1 MLSFFSFSVFTVWSH
16 AQYFSF
22 VHGRFLLFRNT
33 PRISYFARFVF
44 TLSHASYFQ
53 GKIFVGIQKYFR
65 VSPLQSFDL
74 CSLSTMQW
82 MHKLKLPN
90 VSRSEVKGSIKI
102 TNRICKGL
110 FIVYYSFNFGK
121 ENTTIS
127 GKTIE
132 GQPYAFPPPQ
142 TSTETQIMMILIIY
156 QTLPAALIEN
166 SHFNSKLVCLAMLK
180 LYSKVLAKPS
190 PLVSRWRASF
200 QSRHAGIVWY
210 ITIFT
215 Q

>member
-1 MLSFFSFSVFTVWSH
+1 
-16 AQYFSF
+16 
-22 VHGRFLLFRNT
+22 
-33 PRISYFARFVF
+33 
-44 TLSHASYFQ
+44 
-53 GKIFVGIQKYFR
+53 
-65 VSPLQSFDL
+65 
-74 CSLSTMQW
+74 

-102 TNRICKGL
+102 TNPINKSL
-110 FIVYYSFNFGK
+110 LIVYCSFNFGK

-132 GQPYAFPPPQ
+132 GQPYAYPPPQ

-166 SHFNSKLVCLAMLK
+166 SHFNSKLVCLAMLI

-190 PLVSRWRASF
+190 PLASRWRASF

-210 ITIFT
+210 ILKIITYGWLKPSGT
-215 Q
+215 VKLCEGC

>member
-1 MLSFFSFSVFTVWSH
+1 
-16 AQYFSF
+16 
-22 VHGRFLLFRNT
+22 
-33 PRISYFARFVF
+33 
-44 TLSHASYFQ
+44 
-53 GKIFVGIQKYFR
+53 
-65 VSPLQSFDL
+65 
-74 CSLSTMQW
+74 

-110 FIVYYSFNFGK
+110 FIVYCSFNFGK
-121 ENTTIS
+121 ENTTS

-210 ITIFT
+210 ILKDYSFCSCKIVSLTYWSPPLVCLFT
-215 Q
+215 RGGGGGKLVLSADIR

>member
-1 MLSFFSFSVFTVWSH
+1 M
-16 AQYFSF
+16 
-22 VHGRFLLFRNT
+22 
-33 PRISYFARFVF
+33 
-44 TLSHASYFQ
+44 
-53 GKIFVGIQKYFR
+53 
-65 VSPLQSFDL
+65 
-74 CSLSTMQW
+74 
-82 MHKLKLPN
+82 
-90 VSRSEVKGSIKI
+90 KGSIKI
-102 TNRICKGL
+102 TNPINKSL
-110 FIVYYSFNFGK
+110 LIVYCSFNFGK

-132 GQPYAFPPPQ
+132 GQPYAYPPPQ

-210 ITIFT
+210 ILKYFSFDPVYSKVGLENYQIGNSSSFQATEMVLTLKWGRI
-215 Q
+215 QQKIQI

>member
-1 MLSFFSFSVFTVWSH
+1 
-16 AQYFSF
+16 
-22 VHGRFLLFRNT
+22 
-33 PRISYFARFVF
+33 
-44 TLSHASYFQ
+44 
-53 GKIFVGIQKYFR
+53 
-65 VSPLQSFDL
+65 
-74 CSLSTMQW
+74 

-102 TNRICKGL
+102 TNPINKSL
-110 FIVYYSFNFGK
+110 LIVYCSFNFGK

-210 ITIFT
+210 ILELIPLLQYKDGAGHQSNNDNSIEVKCEVFT
-215 Q
+215 VWKV

>member
-1 MLSFFSFSVFTVWSH
+1 M
-16 AQYFSF
+16 
-22 VHGRFLLFRNT
+22 
-33 PRISYFARFVF
+33 
-44 TLSHASYFQ
+44 
-53 GKIFVGIQKYFR
+53 
-65 VSPLQSFDL
+65 
-74 CSLSTMQW
+74 
-82 MHKLKLPN
+82 
-90 VSRSEVKGSIKI
+90 KGSIKI
-102 TNRICKGL
+102 TNPINKSL
-110 FIVYYSFNFGK
+110 LIVYCSFNFGK

-132 GQPYAFPPPQ
+132 GQPYAYPPPQ

-210 ITIFT
+210 ILKWLGANRCCIHALKDDQKYFIFSYCLRCDMENRYIST
-215 Q
+215 LGDQPIK

>member
-1 MLSFFSFSVFTVWSH
+1 M
-16 AQYFSF
+16 
-22 VHGRFLLFRNT
+22 
-33 PRISYFARFVF
+33 
-44 TLSHASYFQ
+44 
-53 GKIFVGIQKYFR
+53 
-65 VSPLQSFDL
+65 
-74 CSLSTMQW
+74 
-82 MHKLKLPN
+82 
-90 VSRSEVKGSIKI
+90 KGSIKI
-102 TNRICKGL
+102 TNPINKSL
-110 FIVYYSFNFGK
+110 LIVYCSFNFGK

-132 GQPYAFPPPQ
+132 GQPYAYPPPQ

-210 ITIFT
+210 ILKYHYIFEFHLLVDMFLFAFILFILSFYSLISCPVFQFCARSVFTI
-215 Q
+215 

>member
-1 MLSFFSFSVFTVWSH
+1 MSLHLNKYILLMGGLVDVFLKCCGKCCLVTLH
-16 AQYFSF
+16 IC
-22 VHGRFLLFRNT
+22 
-33 PRISYFARFVF
+33 RI
-44 TLSHASYFQ
+44 
-53 GKIFVGIQKYFR
+53 
-65 VSPLQSFDL
+65 
-74 CSLSTMQW
+74 
-82 MHKLKLPN
+82 
-90 VSRSEVKGSIKI
+90 VSRI
-102 TNRICKGL
+102 
-110 FIVYYSFNFGK
+110 
-121 ENTTIS
+121 

-132 GQPYAFPPPQ
+132 GQPYAYPPPQ

-210 ITIFT
+210 ILVFQT
-215 Q
+215 QCSCFR

>member
-1 MLSFFSFSVFTVWSH
+1 M
-16 AQYFSF
+16 
-22 VHGRFLLFRNT
+22 
-33 PRISYFARFVF
+33 
-44 TLSHASYFQ
+44 
-53 GKIFVGIQKYFR
+53 
-65 VSPLQSFDL
+65 
-74 CSLSTMQW
+74 
-82 MHKLKLPN
+82 
-90 VSRSEVKGSIKI
+90 KGSIKI

-132 GQPYAFPPPQ
+132 GQPYAYPPPQ

-210 ITIFT
+210 ILETRSVFIILHASYLHFIT
-215 Q
+215 LLFSGKIICWDSKIIPCFSSAKF

>member
-1 MLSFFSFSVFTVWSH
+1 
-16 AQYFSF
+16 
-22 VHGRFLLFRNT
+22 
-33 PRISYFARFVF
+33 
-44 TLSHASYFQ
+44 
-53 GKIFVGIQKYFR
+53 
-65 VSPLQSFDL
+65 
-74 CSLSTMQW
+74 

-180 LYSKVLAKPS
+180 LYSAFFSHPHSALSGLLWMAENLTVK
-190 PLVSRWRASF
+190 F
-200 QSRHAGIVWY
+200 
-210 ITIFT
+210 
-215 Q
+215 

>member
-1 MLSFFSFSVFTVWSH
+1 
-16 AQYFSF
+16 
-22 VHGRFLLFRNT
+22 
-33 PRISYFARFVF
+33 
-44 TLSHASYFQ
+44 
-53 GKIFVGIQKYFR
+53 
-65 VSPLQSFDL
+65 
-74 CSLSTMQW
+74 

-132 GQPYAFPPPQ
+132 GQPYAYPPPQ

-180 LYSKVLAKPS
+180 LKLAKTIG
-190 PLVSRWRASF
+190 PLVD
-200 QSRHAGIVWY
+200 G
-210 ITIFT
+210 
-215 Q
+215 

>member
-1 MLSFFSFSVFTVWSH
+1 M
-16 AQYFSF
+16 
-22 VHGRFLLFRNT
+22 
-33 PRISYFARFVF
+33 
-44 TLSHASYFQ
+44 
-53 GKIFVGIQKYFR
+53 
-65 VSPLQSFDL
+65 
-74 CSLSTMQW
+74 
-82 MHKLKLPN
+82 
-90 VSRSEVKGSIKI
+90 KGSIRI
-102 TNRICKGL
+102 TNPINKSL
-110 FIVYYSFNFGK
+110 LIVYCSFNFGK

-210 ITIFT
+210 ILIVSQF
-215 Q
+215 

>member
-1 MLSFFSFSVFTVWSH
+1 
-16 AQYFSF
+16 
-22 VHGRFLLFRNT
+22 
-33 PRISYFARFVF
+33 
-44 TLSHASYFQ
+44 
-53 GKIFVGIQKYFR
+53 
-65 VSPLQSFDL
+65 
-74 CSLSTMQW
+74 

-102 TNRICKGL
+102 TNPINKSL
-110 FIVYYSFNFGK
+110 LIVYCSFNFGK

-132 GQPYAFPPPQ
+132 GQPYAYPPPQ

-210 ITIFT
+210 ITVLYCT
-215 Q
+215 CTVPVLYWHYECALC

>member
-1 MLSFFSFSVFTVWSH
+1 
-16 AQYFSF
+16 
-22 VHGRFLLFRNT
+22 
-33 PRISYFARFVF
+33 
-44 TLSHASYFQ
+44 
-53 GKIFVGIQKYFR
+53 
-65 VSPLQSFDL
+65 
-74 CSLSTMQW
+74 

-132 GQPYAFPPPQ
+132 GQPYAYPPPQ

-166 SHFNSKLVCLAMLK
+166 SHFNSKLVGLAMLK
-180 LYSKVLAKPS
+180 LYIG
-190 PLVSRWRASF
+190 PLVD
-200 QSRHAGIVWY
+200 G
-210 ITIFT
+210 
-215 Q
+215 